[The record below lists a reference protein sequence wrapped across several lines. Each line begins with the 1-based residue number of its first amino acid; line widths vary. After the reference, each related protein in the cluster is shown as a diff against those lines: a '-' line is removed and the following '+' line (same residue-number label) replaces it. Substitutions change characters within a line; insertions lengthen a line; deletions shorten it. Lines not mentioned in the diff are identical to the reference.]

1 MWGRRRIRVLKLA
14 KHNRMKKV
22 LTFTR
27 LSLYYHVTKT
37 MCNYGRLA
45 QTTNHHKKHLS
56 YGLYTIHLERPSATH
71 YPSPPTQQWFKGCG
85 TKQSLP
91 PEGPTQQLNPTNVR
105 AVQSITSNSRSNS
118 WGGGAWLTWLTHWLT
133 DGLSS
138 FSARDCLAL
147 WNSIVNWLSV
157 TERSSATGR
166 HAEFIVSIW
175 RRWWW
180 LFGQRRQN
188 SQAHTH
194 GHRLATTGFFNQ
206 IQKRINCLS
215 HDIIKFMNRF
225 DIHF

>member
-1 MWGRRRIRVLKLA
+1 
-14 KHNRMKKV
+14 
-22 LTFTR
+22 
-27 LSLYYHVTKT
+27 

-56 YGLYTIHLERPSATH
+56 YSSSTIHLERPSATH

-133 DGLSS
+133 DWRTAFLLCPWLP
-138 FSARDCLAL
+138 CLVEFDGEL
-147 WNSIVNWLSV
+147 IECDRTIKRHWKTRWIHCFYL
-157 TERSSATGR
+157 ATMM
-166 HAEFIVSIW
+166 I
-175 RRWWW
+175 

-194 GHRLATTGFFNQ
+194 GQRLVTTGFFNQ